1 MPITLVEASR
11 KMPASDAHTWYHL
24 DGAHAALVAYEGW
37 FFTDKRLKNYKPGLT
52 TYDNNTFMK
61 VWINQ

>member
-1 MPITLVEASR
+1 MC
-11 KMPASDAHTWYHL
+11 KGDAHTWYHL

-37 FFTDKRLKNYKPGLT
+37 FFTDKRLKNYKPDLT

-61 VWINQ
+61 VWINP